1 MTWITEETSEIPE
14 QYKMLMKAI
23 PEEKLRAYLKSLGIL
38 ERIVGTIS
46 KDNLP
51 IDIDQYII

>member
-1 MTWITEETSEIPE
+1 
-14 QYKMLMKAI
+14 MLMKAI